1 MIKPVSFS
9 DISIGNLTHSNKVC
23 KNNVSNVFEQK
34 VEEQSLVSVS
44 KQWNVTRVSFKGKL
58 ANPTQPAIQMKVRGV
73 SHHQEEFGSVDDKY
87 KDKNVQKLADS
98 EWYDGKPLDF
108 EIRKF
113 SKQEKILIKD
123 PKFGEIGRVPDS
135 IAPSLA
141 KVLKKHGKDF
151 QFTLSNV
158 IAGTSKGAPTIG
170 LRVNLAYTGKDAV
183 VRKKAEKIFDFLLN
197 SEEPEIKE
205 MVMIYQP
212 KSSPIDVLT
221 QMFNVEAQKNGT
233 KAVHDLQATID
244 NIASEINNPENKN
257 ILLLGHCLPDGDT
270 IGCVLGMHAAIKS
283 AYPEKNVQCS
293 IDDNL
298 PGLYR
303 DKLPG
308 IENIKRPYNAQT
320 IKDLEKNI
328 KRLQSQEQTS
338 LVKSQ
343 LDVYKNELAHLKRN
357 EIYFDPEVKDGELPQ
372 RYDLVILMDI
382 ATPTRFSSAYK
393 EYIENAKNVIFIDHH
408 PYRPQEWKDSKAT
421 SGIDMLGIQNKNL
434 ALVVPSVPAATEL
447 VTVIADEANLINKTM
462 RAEEYSKQF
471 VAGIISGTSSDTS
484 CFTRTANYTTE
495 DVAKPVKERP
505 NFLPEGLSKWLIA
518 RIGSVIDKK
527 WLREHVV
534 YDIADKTSSFDSL
547 APREKMVEYSI
558 NGQQIF
564 PETGFGVISIDYAQ
578 MYDVWESARQTDSKV
593 SFIDVQ
599 NSFKYSEIMG
609 DLREAPTVFN
619 SGPYESVYQDD
630 KISVLLIQD
639 KEKGRIDVKSNL
651 ADKNGIRMSFRSQD
665 GTEYAS
671 MLASLFNGGGHGS
684 AAGGRLDL
692 DGVTINSKIAMKID
706 GKKEYNPFVIYSAL
720 MENQRIK
727 NDKEIPLD
735 KKVTMQ
741 HKFEPCLDENG
752 ETIQNF
758 INSIVAEIRNNPS

>member
-233 KAVHDLQATID
+233 KAVHDLQAVID
-244 NIASEINNPENKN
+244 NIASEINNPEN
-257 ILLLGHCLPDGDT
+257 I
-270 IGCVLGMHAAIKS
+270 
-283 AYPEKNVQCS
+283 
-293 IDDNL
+293 
-298 PGLYR
+298 
-303 DKLPG
+303 
-308 IENIKRPYNAQT
+308 
-320 IKDLEKNI
+320 
-328 KRLQSQEQTS
+328 
-338 LVKSQ
+338 
-343 LDVYKNELAHLKRN
+343 
-357 EIYFDPEVKDGELPQ
+357 
-372 RYDLVILMDI
+372 
-382 ATPTRFSSAYK
+382 
-393 EYIENAKNVIFIDHH
+393 
-408 PYRPQEWKDSKAT
+408 
-421 SGIDMLGIQNKNL
+421 
-434 ALVVPSVPAATEL
+434 
-447 VTVIADEANLINKTM
+447 
-462 RAEEYSKQF
+462 
-471 VAGIISGTSSDTS
+471 
-484 CFTRTANYTTE
+484 
-495 DVAKPVKERP
+495 
-505 NFLPEGLSKWLIA
+505 
-518 RIGSVIDKK
+518 
-527 WLREHVV
+527 
-534 YDIADKTSSFDSL
+534 
-547 APREKMVEYSI
+547 
-558 NGQQIF
+558 
-564 PETGFGVISIDYAQ
+564 
-578 MYDVWESARQTDSKV
+578 
-593 SFIDVQ
+593 
-599 NSFKYSEIMG
+599 
-609 DLREAPTVFN
+609 
-619 SGPYESVYQDD
+619 
-630 KISVLLIQD
+630 
-639 KEKGRIDVKSNL
+639 
-651 ADKNGIRMSFRSQD
+651 
-665 GTEYAS
+665 
-671 MLASLFNGGGHGS
+671 
-684 AAGGRLDL
+684 
-692 DGVTINSKIAMKID
+692 
-706 GKKEYNPFVIYSAL
+706 
-720 MENQRIK
+720 
-727 NDKEIPLD
+727 
-735 KKVTMQ
+735 
-741 HKFEPCLDENG
+741 
-752 ETIQNF
+752 
-758 INSIVAEIRNNPS
+758 